1 MISGIQG
8 PDPYAVPVARFTSV
22 EMLID
27 RAAHGLL
34 DRLPESRAGA
44 FLAEFLVFGAKQAWA
59 SLFGALLL
67 VAIVATRALY
77 PDDALLARNDLLT
90 ILAVAIQIGMLVG
103 RLETIG
109 ELRVILLFHI
119 VGTVMELFKTDVG
132 SWAYSPGGVL
142 HLGAVPLFSGF
153 MYAAVGSYMVRVVR
167 LFDIR
172 FERYPRRWLTAVVA
186 VACYVN
192 FFTHHYVVDVRWLL
206 YAAIVVLYWPTVL
219 EARVLRARLRLS
231 VLVSF
236 VLVALFIWIAENVAT
251 AGQAWIYPDQED
263 GWTPVSLAK
272 LGSWILLMMI
282 SVVLVTWVYP
292 PRPPDEPTS
301 APDGSAP
308 AAPAATAAASGEAA
322 AAGEAAGGTAP
333 A

>member
-1 MISGIQG
+1 MTR
-8 PDPYAVPVARFTSV
+8 YTSV
-22 EMLID
+22 ETVID
-27 RAAHGLL
+27 RAAHRML
-34 DRLPESRAGA
+34 DRLPDGRAGA
-44 FLAEFLVFGAKQAWA
+44 VVTEFLVFGAKQAWA

-67 VAIVATRALY
+67 VAIVATRVLY
-77 PDDALLARNDLLT
+77 PDDAALARNDLLT
-90 ILAVAIQIGMLVG
+90 IIAVLIQVGMLVG

-109 ELRVILLFHI
+109 ELRVILLFHV

-186 VACYVN
+186 IACYVN
-192 FFTHHYVVDVRWLL
+192 FFTHHYVTDVRWLL
-206 YAAIVVLYWPTVL
+206 FAAIVVLYWPTVL
-219 EARVLRARLRLS
+219 EARVLKARLRLS

-251 AGQAWIYPDQED
+251 AGQAWVYPDQAD

-292 PRPPDEPTS
+292 PEPPDREVEP
-301 APDGSAP
+301 APSAP
-308 AAPAATAAASGEAA
+308 AASAASAAAPGESAAAREAA
-322 AAGEAAGGTAP
+322 RGTAP

>member
-1 MISGIQG
+1 
-8 PDPYAVPVARFTSV
+8 VPVPRFTPV
-22 EMLID
+22 EVLID
-27 RAAHGLL
+27 QAAH
-34 DRLPESRAGA
+34 RLIARVPPTRGWA
-44 FLAEFLVFGAKQAWA
+44 FLTEFLVFGAKQAWA

-67 VAIVATRALY
+67 VAIVATRVLY
-77 PDDALLARNDLLT
+77 PDDGLLARNDVLT
-90 ILAVAIQIGMLVG
+90 IIAVLIQIGMLVG
-103 RLETIG
+103 RLETVG
-109 ELRVILLFHI
+109 ELRVILLFHL

-172 FERYPRRWLTAVVA
+172 FERYPRRWLTALVA
-186 VACYVN
+186 IACYVN
-192 FFTHHYVVDVRWLL
+192 FFTHHYVLDVRWALF
-206 YAAIVVLYWPTVL
+206 AAIVVLYWPSVL
-219 EARVLRARLRLS
+219 EARVFRARLRLS

-236 VLVALFIWIAENVAT
+236 VLVALFIWVAENVAT
-251 AGQAWIYPDQED
+251 AGQAWVYPDQAE

-292 PRPPDEPTS
+292 PEPPLDQPES
-301 APDGSAP
+301 
-308 AAPAATAAASGEAA
+308 AAPAASTAATTAGESAATGESAGGAA
-322 AAGEAAGGTAP
+322 AP
-333 A
+333 RP

>member
-1 MISGIQG
+1 M
-8 PDPYAVPVARFTSV
+8 PVARFTSV
-22 EMLID
+22 ESLID
-27 RAAHGLL
+27 GAAHRLL
-34 DRLPESRAGA
+34 ARLPDRPAAA

-67 VAIVATRALY
+67 LAIVATRVLY

-90 ILAVAIQIGMLVG
+90 ILAVLIQIGMLAG

-109 ELRVILLFHI
+109 ELRVILLFHV

-132 SWAYSPGGVL
+132 SWTYSPGGVL

-172 FERYPRRWLTAVVA
+172 FERYPRRWLTAIVA
-186 VACYVN
+186 IACYLN
-192 FFTHHYVVDVRWLL
+192 FFTHHYVLDVRWVLF
-206 YAAIVVLYWPTVL
+206 AAIVVLYWPAVL
-219 EARVLRARLRLS
+219 VARVWRARLRLS
-231 VLVSF
+231 VLVGF

-251 AGQAWIYPDQED
+251 AGQAWIYPDQAD

-272 LGSWILLMMI
+272 LGSWLLLMMI

-292 PRPPDEPTS
+292 PRPPDDDASE
-301 APDGSAP
+301 DGSAP
-308 AAPAATAAASGEAA
+308 AEPAAPAA
-322 AAGEAAGGTAP
+322 AAGESAAPAAGEASGGTAP

>member
-1 MISGIQG
+1 
-8 PDPYAVPVARFTSV
+8 VPVPRFTSV
-22 EMLID
+22 EVLVD
-27 RAAHGLL
+27 QLAHRLL
-34 DRLPESRAGA
+34 DRLPPTRGGA

-67 VAIVATRALY
+67 VAIVATRILY

-90 ILAVAIQIGMLVG
+90 IIAVLIQIGMLVG
-103 RLETIG
+103 RLETVG
-109 ELRVILLFHI
+109 ELRVILLFHA

-172 FERYPRRWLTAVVA
+172 FERYPRRWLTALVA
-186 VACYVN
+186 IACYLN
-192 FFTHHYVVDVRWLL
+192 FFTHHYVVDVRWALF
-206 YAAIVVLYWPTVL
+206 AAIVVLYWPTVL
-219 EARVLRARLRLS
+219 EARVLKARLRLS
-231 VLVSF
+231 VLVAF
-236 VLVALFIWIAENVAT
+236 VLVALFIWVAENVAT
-251 AGQAWIYPDQED
+251 AGQAWVYPDQAD

-292 PRPPDEPTS
+292 PELPDGPD
-301 APDGSAP
+301 AADGSATSAAS
-308 AAPAATAAASGEAA
+308 AAPT
-322 AAGEAAGGTAP
+322 AAGEPSAAGEPAGGAAP
-333 A
+333 P

>member
-1 MISGIQG
+1 
-8 PDPYAVPVARFTSV
+8 VPVPRFTSLEV
-22 EMLID
+22 LVD
-27 RAAHGLL
+27 RAAHRLIA
-34 DRLPESRAGA
+34 RLPPTRGWA
-44 FLAEFLVFGAKQAWA
+44 FLTEFLVFGAKQAWA

-67 VAIVATRALY
+67 VAIVATRVLY

-90 ILAVAIQIGMLVG
+90 IIAVLIQIGMLVG
-103 RLETIG
+103 RLETVG
-109 ELRVILLFHI
+109 ELRVILLFHV

-132 SWAYSPGGVL
+132 SWAYSPGGLL

-172 FERYPRRWLTAVVA
+172 FERYPRRLLTALVA
-186 VACYVN
+186 IACYVN
-192 FFTHHYVVDVRWLL
+192 FFTHHFVLDVRWALF
-206 YAAIVVLYWPTVL
+206 AAIVVLYWPTAL
-219 EARVLRARLRLS
+219 EARVFRARLRLS
-231 VLVSF
+231 VLVAF

-251 AGQAWIYPDQED
+251 AGQAWVYPDQAD

-292 PRPPDEPTS
+292 PELPDVPESPEMFKEPES
-301 APDGSAP
+301 AAS
-308 AAPAATAAASGEAA
+308 AAPATASATREPAAAREAA
-322 AAGEAAGGTAP
+322 RRAASP
-333 A
+333 

>member
-1 MISGIQG
+1 M
-8 PDPYAVPVARFTSV
+8 RFTPV
-22 EMLID
+22 ELVID
-27 RAAHGLL
+27 RAAHRLL
-34 DRLPESRAGA
+34 DRFPNSRAWA

-59 SLFGALLL
+59 CLFGALLL
-67 VAIVATRALY
+67 AAIILTRLVY
-77 PDDALLARNDLLT
+77 PDDAALDRNDLLT
-90 ILAVAIQIGMLVG
+90 IIAVLIQIGMLAG
-103 RLETIG
+103 RLETVG
-109 ELRVILLFHI
+109 ELRVILLFHV

-132 SWAYSPGGVL
+132 SWSYSSGGIL

-172 FERYPRRWLTAVVA
+172 FERYPRRWMTAVVA
-186 VACYVN
+186 IACYMN
-192 FFTHHYVVDVRWLL
+192 FFTHHYVLDVRWLL
-206 YAAIVVLYWPTVL
+206 FAAIVVLYWPAVL
-219 EARVLRARLRLS
+219 EARILRTRLRLS

-236 VLVALFIWIAENVAT
+236 VLVALFIWLAENIAT

-292 PRPPDEPTS
+292 PEPPD
-301 APDGSAP
+301 AP
-308 AAPAATAAASGEAA
+308 AGADAVGEPAPADRLEPGQRG
-322 AAGEAAGGTAP
+322 AGAHAEHPDEGG
-333 A
+333 

>member
-1 MISGIQG
+1 
-8 PDPYAVPVARFTSV
+8 VPVPRFTSLEV
-22 EMLID
+22 LVD
-27 RAAHGLL
+27 RAAHRLIG
-34 DRLPESRAGA
+34 RLPPTRGWA
-44 FLAEFLVFGAKQAWA
+44 FLTEFLVFGAKQAWA

-67 VAIVATRALY
+67 VAIVATRVLY

-90 ILAVAIQIGMLVG
+90 IIAVLIQIGMLVG
-103 RLETIG
+103 RLETVG
-109 ELRVILLFHI
+109 ELRVILLFHV

-172 FERYPRRWLTAVVA
+172 FERYPRRILTALVA

-192 FFTHHYVVDVRWLL
+192 FFTHHYVLDVRWALF
-206 YAAIVVLYWPTVL
+206 AAIVVLYWPTVL
-219 EARVLRARLRLS
+219 EARVFRARLRLS
-231 VLVSF
+231 VLVAF

-251 AGQAWIYPDQED
+251 AGQAWVYPDQAD

-292 PRPPDEPTS
+292 PQPPELPQLPES
-301 APDGSAP
+301 
-308 AAPAATAAASGEAA
+308 ATAAASAATATAGEAA
-322 AAGEAAGGTAP
+322 AAREAARRAASP
-333 A
+333 

>member
-1 MISGIQG
+1 
-8 PDPYAVPVARFTSV
+8 VHFTPVELR
-22 EMLID
+22 ID
-27 RAAHGLL
+27 RAAHRLL
-34 DRLPESRAGA
+34 TRFPDSRVWS
-44 FLAEFLVFGAKQAWA
+44 FVAEFLVFGAKQAWA

-67 VAIVATRALY
+67 LAIVVTRVVY
-77 PDDALLARNDLLT
+77 PDDAALDRNDLLT
-90 ILAVAIQIGMLVG
+90 IIAVAIQIGMLVG
-103 RLETIG
+103 RLETVG
-109 ELRVILLFHI
+109 ELRVILLFHV

-132 SWAYSPGGVL
+132 SWSYSPGGIL

-172 FERYPRRWLTAVVA
+172 FERYPPVWLTALVA

-192 FFTHHYVVDVRWLL
+192 FFTHHYVLDVRWLL
-206 YAAIVVLYWPTVL
+206 FAAIVVLYWPAVL
-219 EARVLRARLRLS
+219 EARILRARLRIP
-231 VLVSF
+231 VLASF

-251 AGQAWIYPDQED
+251 AGQAWIYPDQAD

-292 PRPPDEPTS
+292 PRPPDLPEPEQPLDDS
-301 APDGSAP
+301 
-308 AAPAATAAASGEAA
+308 AAPAAAAPAAAPGEAA
-322 AAGEAAGGTAP
+322 AEGPAGERPAP
-333 A
+333 

>member
-1 MISGIQG
+1 M
-8 PDPYAVPVARFTSV
+8 PVPRFTSLEV
-22 EMLID
+22 LVD
-27 RAAHGLL
+27 RAAHRLIA
-34 DRLPESRAGA
+34 RLPPTRGWA
-44 FLAEFLVFGAKQAWA
+44 FLTEFLVFGAKQAWA

-67 VAIVATRALY
+67 VAIVATRVLY

-90 ILAVAIQIGMLVG
+90 IIAVLIQIGMLVG
-103 RLETIG
+103 RLETVG
-109 ELRVILLFHI
+109 ELRVILLFHV

-172 FERYPRRWLTAVVA
+172 FERYPRRILTALVA

-192 FFTHHYVVDVRWLL
+192 FFTHHYVLDVRWALF
-206 YAAIVVLYWPTVL
+206 AAIVVLYWPTVL
-219 EARVLRARLRLS
+219 EARVFRARLRLS
-231 VLVSF
+231 VLVAF

-251 AGQAWIYPDQED
+251 AGQAWVYPDQAD

-292 PRPPDEPTS
+292 PQPPELPELPES
-301 APDGSAP
+301 
-308 AAPAATAAASGEAA
+308 ATAAASAATATAGEAA
-322 AAGEAAGGTAP
+322 AAREAARRAASP
-333 A
+333 